1 MEAAMIRLDNTSG
14 GAIAAAIS
22 AERHRQGSP
31 TTGMVLT
38 MLILTDEEFQSDA
51 TSGAVFAA
59 RQHPM
64 RIVTVIPK
72 PGKGSHSLDA
82 EIAVGGDD
90 GPGEV
95 AVLRLRGE
103 LSDHADSVVIPLLLS
118 DTPVVAFWPSH
129 APAVPAEDTIG
140 RHAQR
145 RITDSANSE
154 DPLEELRQ
162 RGHGYR
168 PGDTDLSWSRLTPWR
183 SVLAT
188 VFDQPTARV
197 TGCSISAESNN
208 PSASLL
214 ATWLEKTLNTTVEI
228 TSTDSPGIQSVIIT
242 TESGEIAITRAD
254 GRTATLSQTGAPDAL
269 ISLPRRDLTTL
280 LNEDLRRLDPDD
292 VYGWVIRAYAG
303 KSS

>member
-1 MEAAMIRLDNTSG
+1 MIRLENTSG

-64 RIVTVIPK
+64 RIVTVIPR
-72 PGKGSHSLDA
+72 PGRNSHSLDA

-103 LSDHADSVVIPLLLS
+103 LAEHADSVVIPLLLS
-118 DTPVVAFWPSH
+118 DTPIVAFWPSH

-140 RHAQR
+140 SHAQR
-145 RITDSANSE
+145 RITDSATSE
-154 DPLEELRQ
+154 DPLEELRR
-162 RGHGYR
+162 RGRGYR

-183 SVLAT
+183 SILAT
-188 VFDQPTARV
+188 AFDQPVGRV
-197 TGCSISAESNN
+197 NGGSIIAESGN
-208 PSASLL
+208 PSAALL
-214 ATWLEKTLNTTVEI
+214 ATWLEKTLQIGVEI
-228 TSTDSPGIQSVIIT
+228 QSTDTPGVQSVVLT
-242 TESGEIAITRAD
+242 TDTGQIAITRPD
-254 GRTATLSQTGAPDAL
+254 GQTATLSRTGTPDAL

-280 LNEDLRRLDPDD
+280 LNEDLRRLDPDE
-292 VYGWVIRAYAG
+292 VYGWVIRSYAEEIA
-303 KSS
+303 

>member
-1 MEAAMIRLDNTSG
+1 MIRLENTSG

-38 MLILTDEEFQSDA
+38 MLILTDEEFQADA

-64 RIVTVIPK
+64 RIVTVIPR
-72 PGKGSHSLDA
+72 PGRGSHSLDA

-103 LSDHADSVVIPLLLS
+103 LADHADSVVIPLLLS

-145 RITDSANSE
+145 RITDSAASE
-154 DPLEELRQ
+154 DPLEELRR
-162 RGHGYR
+162 RGRGYR

-183 SVLAT
+183 SILAT
-188 VFDQPTARV
+188 VFDQPTAAV

-208 PSASLL
+208 PSAALL
-214 ATWLEKTLNTTVEI
+214 ATWLENALNTTVEI
-228 TSTDSPGIQSVIIT
+228 TSTDSPGIQSAVIT
-242 TESGEIAITRAD
+242 TETGEIAITRAD

-280 LNEDLRRLDPDD
+280 LNEDLRRLDPDE

-303 KSS
+303 KST

>member
-1 MEAAMIRLDNTSG
+1 MIRLEDTSG
-14 GAIAAAIS
+14 GAVAAAIS

-38 MLILTDEEFQSDA
+38 MLIITDEEYQSDA

-64 RIVTVIPK
+64 RIVTVIPR
-72 PGKGSHSLDA
+72 PGRGTHSLDA

-103 LSDHADSVVIPLLLS
+103 LAEHASSVVIPLLLS
-118 DTPVVAFWPSH
+118 DTPVVAFWPCN
-129 APAVPAEDTIG
+129 APDIPAEDTIG

-145 RITDSANSE
+145 RITDSATCQ
-154 DPLEELRQ
+154 DPLVGLRE
-162 RGHGYR
+162 RGRGYR
-168 PGDTDLSWSRLTPWR
+168 PGDTDLTWTRLTPWR
-183 SVLAT
+183 SILAT
-188 VFDQPTARV
+188 AFDQPVDPV
-197 TGCSISAESNN
+197 TGGSITAEHNN
-208 PSASLL
+208 PSAALL
-214 ATWLEKTLNTTVEI
+214 STWLQGRLHVPVGIEW
-228 TSTDSPGIQSVIIT
+228 TDTPGIASVKIF
-242 TESGEIAITRAD
+242 TESGEIAITRPD
-254 GRTATLSQTGAPDAL
+254 GLTAILSRSGVPDAL

-292 VYGWVIRAYAG
+292 VYGWVIRTYAG
-303 KSS
+303 EHAGESV

>member
-1 MEAAMIRLDNTSG
+1 MIRLEDTSG

-38 MLILTDEEFQSDA
+38 MLILTDEEYQSDA

-64 RIVTVIPK
+64 RIVTVIPR
-72 PGKGSHSLDA
+72 PGRGSHSLDA

-103 LSDHADSVVIPLLLS
+103 LAEHADSVVIPLLLS
-118 DTPVVAFWPSH
+118 DTPVVAFWPSN
-129 APAVPAEDTIG
+129 APGIPAEDRIG
-140 RHAQR
+140 SHAQR
-145 RITDSANSE
+145 RITDSATCEN
-154 DPLEELRQ
+154 PLEELLQ
-162 RGHGYR
+162 RGRGYR
-168 PGDTDLSWSRLTPWR
+168 PGDTDLAWSRLTPWR
-183 SVLAT
+183 SILAT
-188 VFDQPTARV
+188 AFDQPTGAV
-197 TGCSISAESNN
+197 TGGLIIAELNN
-208 PSASLL
+208 PSAALL
-214 ATWLEKTLNTTVEI
+214 ATWLEVSLNIKVTVE
-228 TSTDSPGIQSVIIT
+228 STDAPGIQSVIIT
-242 TESGEIAITRAD
+242 TETGEIAITRPD
-254 GRTATLSQTGAPDAL
+254 GRTATLSQTGTPDAL

-303 KSS
+303 ETT

>member
-1 MEAAMIRLDNTSG
+1 MIRLEDTSG

-38 MLILTDEEFQSDA
+38 MLILTDEEYQSDA

-64 RIVTVIPK
+64 RIVTVIPR
-72 PGKGSHSLDA
+72 PGRGSHSLDA

-103 LSDHADSVVIPLLLS
+103 LAEHADSVVIPLLLS
-118 DTPVVAFWPSH
+118 DTPIVAFWPSI
-129 APAVPAEDTIG
+129 APAIPAEDTIG

-145 RITDSANSE
+145 RITDSATCEN
-154 DPLEELRQ
+154 PLKELLQ
-162 RGHGYR
+162 RGRGYR
-168 PGDTDLSWSRLTPWR
+168 PGDTDLAWSRLTPWR
-183 SVLAT
+183 SILAT
-188 VFDQPTARV
+188 AFDQPTGVV
-197 TGCSISAESNN
+197 TSGSITAESNN
-208 PSASLL
+208 PSAALL
-214 ATWLEKTLNTTVEI
+214 AKWLEVSLNITVKVQTTDV
-228 TSTDSPGIQSVIIT
+228 PGIQSVIIT
-242 TESGEIAITRAD
+242 TETGEIAITRLD
-254 GRTATLSQTGAPDAL
+254 GRTATMSQPGMPDAL

-292 VYGWVIRAYAG
+292 VYGWVIRSYAG
-303 KSS
+303 ETT

>member
-1 MEAAMIRLDNTSG
+1 MIRLEDTSG
-14 GAIAAAIS
+14 GAVAAAIS

-38 MLILTDEEFQSDA
+38 MIIITNEEYQADA

-64 RIVTVIPK
+64 RIVSVIPR
-72 PGKGSHSLDA
+72 PGRGPNSLDA

-103 LSDHADSVVIPLLLS
+103 LAKHASSVVIPLLLP
-118 DTPVVAFWPSH
+118 DTPVVAFWPSD
-129 APAVPAEDTIG
+129 APPIPLEDTIG

-145 RITDSANSE
+145 RITDCATCA
-154 DPLEELRQ
+154 DPLEGLRE
-162 RGHGYR
+162 RGRGYQ
-168 PGDTDLSWSRLTPWR
+168 PGDTDLAWSRLTPWR
-183 SVLAT
+183 SILAT
-188 VFDQPTARV
+188 AFDQAMGSV
-197 TGCSISAESNN
+197 TGGTITAEDNN
-208 PSASLL
+208 PSAALL
-214 ATWLEKTLNTTVEI
+214 ATWLQGSFNAPVDVEWTSTVGIESVKIVTDTGEI
-228 TSTDSPGIQSVIIT
+228 TISRPDGI
-242 TESGEIAITRAD
+242 
-254 GRTATLSQTGAPDAL
+254 TATLSRSGVPDAL

-280 LNEDLRRLDPDD
+280 LSEDLRRLDPDD

-303 KSS
+303 ETG

>member
-1 MEAAMIRLDNTSG
+1 MIRLEDTSG
-14 GAIAAAIS
+14 GAVAAAIS

-38 MLILTDEEFQSDA
+38 MLILTDEEYQSDA

-72 PGKGSHSLDA
+72 PGRSGHTLDA

-103 LSDHADSVVIPLLLS
+103 LAEHANSVVIPLLLS
-118 DTPVVAFWPSH
+118 DTPVVAFWPGN
-129 APAVPAEDTIG
+129 APDVPAESTIG

-145 RITDSANSE
+145 RITDAATCA
-154 DPLEELRQ
+154 DPLAGLLQ
-162 RGHGYR
+162 RGRGYR

-183 SVLAT
+183 SILAAA
-188 VFDQPTARV
+188 FDQPVGAVSGGAITAER
-197 TGCSISAESNN
+197 NN
-208 PSASLL
+208 PSAALL
-214 ATWLEKTLNTTVEI
+214 STWLQVRLNTTVDIEW
-228 TSTDSPGIQSVIIT
+228 TDTPGIQSVQLST
-242 TESGEIAITRAD
+242 HSGEIAITRPD
-254 GRTATLSQTGAPDAL
+254 GATATLTRSGVPDAL

-280 LNEDLRRLDPDD
+280 LNEELRRLNPDD
-292 VYGWVIRAYAG
+292 VYGWVIRTYAG
-303 KSS
+303 VSL

>member
-1 MEAAMIRLDNTSG
+1 MIRLEDTSG

-38 MLILTDEEFQSDA
+38 MLILTDEEYQSDA

-64 RIVTVIPK
+64 RIVTVIPR
-72 PGKGSHSLDA
+72 PGRGTHSLDA

-103 LSDHADSVVIPLLLS
+103 LAEHADSVVIPLLLS
-118 DTPVVAFWPSH
+118 DTPVVAFWPSN
-129 APAVPAEDTIG
+129 APAVPAEDMIG

-145 RITDSANSE
+145 RITDSATCKN
-154 DPLEELRQ
+154 PLEELRQ
-162 RGHGYR
+162 RGRGYR
-168 PGDTDLSWSRLTPWR
+168 PGDTDLAWSRLTPWR
-183 SVLAT
+183 STLAT
-188 VFDQPTARV
+188 AFDQHMGVVIGGSV
-197 TGCSISAESNN
+197 TAESNN
-208 PSASLL
+208 PSAALL
-214 ATWLEKTLNTTVEI
+214 AKWLEVSLNMTV
-228 TSTDSPGIQSVIIT
+228 TVQSTDATGIQSVVIT
-242 TESGEIAITRAD
+242 TDAGEIAITRPD
-254 GRTATLSQTGAPDAL
+254 GRTATLSQTGMPDAL

-292 VYGWVIRAYAG
+292 VYGWVIRSFAG
-303 KSS
+303 ESM

>member
-1 MEAAMIRLDNTSG
+1 MIRLENTSG
-14 GAIAAAIS
+14 GAIASAIS
-22 AERHRQGSP
+22 SERHRQGSP

-64 RIVTVIPK
+64 RIVTVIPR
-72 PGKGSHSLDA
+72 PGKETHSLDA

-103 LSDHADSVVIPLLLS
+103 LADHADSVVIPLLLS

-129 APAVPAEDTIG
+129 APAVPAEDPIG

-145 RITDSANSE
+145 RITDSATSD
-154 DPLEELRQ
+154 DPLEELRK

-183 SVLAT
+183 SILAT
-188 VFDQPTARV
+188 AFDQPTAAV
-197 TGCSISAESNN
+197 SGGLITAEANS
-208 PSASLL
+208 PSAALL
-214 ATWLEKTLNTTVEI
+214 ATWMGQTLNTTFEVA
-228 TSTDSPGIQSVIIT
+228 TSDSPGIHSVVVT
-242 TESGEIAITRAD
+242 TSAGEISITRAA
-254 GRTATLSQTGAPDAL
+254 GNTATLSHTGSPDAL

-280 LNEDLRRLDPDD
+280 LNEELRRLDPDE
-292 VYGWVIRAYAG
+292 VYGWVIRSYAG
-303 KSS
+303 KST

>member
-1 MEAAMIRLDNTSG
+1 MEAAMIRLEDTSG

-38 MLILTDEEFQSDA
+38 MLILTDEEYQSDA

-64 RIVTVIPK
+64 RIVTVIPR
-72 PGKGSHSLDA
+72 PGKGSHALDA

-103 LSDHADSVVIPLLLS
+103 LSEHADSVVIPLLLS
-118 DTPVVAFWPSH
+118 DTPVVAFWPSN
-129 APAVPAEDTIG
+129 PPPIPAEDTIG
-140 RHAQR
+140 SHAQR
-145 RITDSANSE
+145 RITDSATCA

-162 RGHGYR
+162 RGRGYR
-168 PGDTDLSWSRLTPWR
+168 PGDTDLAWSRLTPWR
-183 SVLAT
+183 SILAT
-188 VFDQPTARV
+188 AFDQPTGVV
-197 TGCSISAESNN
+197 TGASIAAESNN
-208 PSASLL
+208 PSAALL
-214 ATWLEKTLNTTVEI
+214 ATWLEGCLNITVQI
-228 TSTDSPGIQSVIIT
+228 KSTDTPGIQSVIIT
-242 TESGEIAITRAD
+242 TETGEIAISRPD
-254 GRTATLSQTGAPDAL
+254 GQTATLSRTGAPDAL

-292 VYGWVIRAYAG
+292 VYGWVIRSYAG
-303 KSS
+303 ELK

>member
-1 MEAAMIRLDNTSG
+1 MIRLENTSG

-64 RIVTVIPK
+64 RIVTVIPR
-72 PGKGSHSLDA
+72 PGRNSHSLDA

-103 LSDHADSVVIPLLLS
+103 LAEHADSVVIPLLLS
-118 DTPVVAFWPSH
+118 DTPIVAFWPSH

-140 RHAQR
+140 QHAQR
-145 RITDSANSE
+145 RITDSATSE
-154 DPLEELRQ
+154 DPLEELQ
-162 RGHGYR
+162 KRGRGYR
-168 PGDTDLSWSRLTPWR
+168 PGDTDLAWSRLTPWR
-183 SVLAT
+183 SILAT
-188 VFDQPTARV
+188 AFDEPTGRV
-197 TGCSISAESNN
+197 NGGSIIAESGN
-208 PSASLL
+208 PSAALL
-214 ATWLEKTLNTTVEI
+214 ATWLERTLHIAVEI
-228 TSTDSPGIQSVIIT
+228 QSTDAPGIQSVVIT
-242 TESGEIAITRAD
+242 TDTGKIAITRLD
-254 GRTATLSQTGAPDAL
+254 GQTATLSRTGAPDAI

-280 LNEDLRRLDPDD
+280 LNEDLRRLDPDE
-292 VYGWVIRAYAG
+292 VYGWVIRSYAG
-303 KSS
+303 EIT

>member
-1 MEAAMIRLDNTSG
+1 MIRLENTSG

-64 RIVTVIPK
+64 RIVTVIPR
-72 PGKGSHSLDA
+72 PGRNSHSLDA

-103 LSDHADSVVIPLLLS
+103 LAEHADSVVIPLLLS
-118 DTPVVAFWPSH
+118 DTPIVAFWPSH

-140 RHAQR
+140 QHAQR
-145 RITDSANSE
+145 RITDSATSE
-154 DPLEELRQ
+154 DPLEELQ
-162 RGHGYR
+162 KRGRGYR
-168 PGDTDLSWSRLTPWR
+168 PGDTDLAWSRLTPWR
-183 SVLAT
+183 SILAT
-188 VFDQPTARV
+188 AFDEPTGRV
-197 TGCSISAESNN
+197 NGGSIIAESGN
-208 PSASLL
+208 PSAALL
-214 ATWLEKTLNTTVEI
+214 ATWLERTLHITVEI
-228 TSTDSPGIQSVIIT
+228 QSTDAPGIQSVVIT
-242 TESGEIAITRAD
+242 TDTGKIAITRPD
-254 GRTATLSQTGAPDAL
+254 GQTATLSRTGAPDAI

-280 LNEDLRRLDPDD
+280 LNEDLRRLDPDE
-292 VYGWVIRAYAG
+292 VYGWVIRSYAG
-303 KSS
+303 EIT

>member
-1 MEAAMIRLDNTSG
+1 MIRLEDTSG

-64 RIVTVIPK
+64 RIVTVIPR
-72 PGKGSHSLDA
+72 PGKGPHSLDA

-103 LSDHADSVVIPLLLS
+103 LSEHADSVVIPLLLS

-145 RITDSANSE
+145 RITDSATSD

-162 RGHGYR
+162 RGRGYR

-183 SVLAT
+183 SILAT
-188 VFDQPTARV
+188 AFDQPTSAV
-197 TGCSISAESNN
+197 TGGSIIAESNN
-208 PSASLL
+208 PSAALL
-214 ATWLEKTLNTTVEI
+214 ATWLEKTLHIEVEI
-228 TSTDSPGIQSVIIT
+228 QSTDTPGIQSVVIT
-242 TESGEIAITRAD
+242 TDAGEIAITRPD
-254 GRTATLSQTGAPDAL
+254 GQTATLSRTGSPDARITL
-269 ISLPRRDLTTL
+269 HRRDLTTL

-292 VYGWVIRAYAG
+292 VYGWVIRSYAG
-303 KSS
+303 EST

>member
-1 MEAAMIRLDNTSG
+1 MIRLEDTSG

-38 MLILTDEEFQSDA
+38 MLILTDEEYQSDA

-64 RIVTVIPK
+64 RIVTVIPR
-72 PGKGSHSLDA
+72 PGRGSHSLDA

-103 LSDHADSVVIPLLLS
+103 LAEHADSVVIPLLLS
-118 DTPVVAFWPSH
+118 DTPIVAFWPSI
-129 APAVPAEDTIG
+129 APAIPAEDTIG

-145 RITDSANSE
+145 RITDSATCE
-154 DPLEELRQ
+154 YPLKELLQ
-162 RGHGYR
+162 RGRGYR
-168 PGDTDLSWSRLTPWR
+168 PGDTDLAWSRLTPWR
-183 SVLAT
+183 SILAT
-188 VFDQPTARV
+188 AFDQPTGVV
-197 TGCSISAESNN
+197 TSGSITAESNN
-208 PSASLL
+208 PSAALL
-214 ATWLEKTLNTTVEI
+214 AKWLEVSLNITVKVQTTDV
-228 TSTDSPGIQSVIIT
+228 PGIQSVIIT
-242 TESGEIAITRAD
+242 TETGEIAITRLD
-254 GRTATLSQTGAPDAL
+254 GRTATMSQPGMPDAL

-292 VYGWVIRAYAG
+292 VYGWVIRSYAG
-303 KSS
+303 ETT